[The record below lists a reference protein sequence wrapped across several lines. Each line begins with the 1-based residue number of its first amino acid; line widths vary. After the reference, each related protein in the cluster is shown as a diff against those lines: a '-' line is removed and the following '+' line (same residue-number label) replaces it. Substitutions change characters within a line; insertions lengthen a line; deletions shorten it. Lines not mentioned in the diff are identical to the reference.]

1 MLDIIRSSFGG
12 EIVHLLS
19 GGRLLKYPDQQPGF
33 VIPSSFGVPVKDD
46 VIPLSAINNDN
57 ESALGMAEKK
67 FDSESD
73 SVGSSAASTLSP
85 DHIVDWYGPDDPENP
100 RNWSNRKKL
109 FVLAEICILTF
120 SVYIGSAMYSPG
132 IDQVMA
138 EFGVNNVVALLP
150 LAVYVAAYGIGPMIF
165 APLSEAPLVGRNWI
179 YIPSLLLFA
188 ILQIPTALVKNIGGF
203 IVVRMITGLV
213 ASPPLA
219 NGGASIGDIIS
230 AKNLSYGLAIWSV
243 SAVLGPVFGPFLGSI
258 FAQIKGWRWTFW
270 CLSWISGLAFVVLLF
285 LLPETSE
292 ATILHRRARRLRKLM
307 GNNKYTT
314 KAEQEY
320 ANMSLGEFAYE
331 SFVRPVIITFKEPG
345 VFFLNS
351 YTALIYAVMY
361 SWFEAFP
368 LVFIGVHHF
377 NLIQMGLSYFGILV
391 GVVVAASVFC
401 ATMYFY
407 VAPRLQS
414 GAPPE
419 TIFRIALFAAPVLPA
434 SLLMFGWSSTASVN
448 FIVPIIASGLF
459 LVGGYTIF
467 QVVFNYL
474 GMSYPRFLASV
485 FAGNDL
491 FRSCFAAAFP
501 LFAKAMFVN
510 LDRPRF
516 PVAWGSTLLA
526 GISLLMV
533 LIPIVLLAL
542 GHRLRSRSKY
552 AN

>member
-1 MLDIIRSSFGG
+1 MLDIIRASFGG
-12 EIVHLLS
+12 DIIHLLS
-19 GGRLLKYPDQQPGF
+19 GGRLLQYPDQQPGF
-33 VIPSSFGVPVKDD
+33 VIPYSLGVKDD
-46 VIPLSAINNDN
+46 VVPLSAINNNDQ
-57 ESALGMAEKK
+57 EAAMKLAEEKLE
-67 FDSESD
+67 SESGSLD
-73 SVGSSAASTLSP
+73 SVAATISP
-85 DHIVDWYGPDDPENP
+85 DYVIDWYGPDDPENP
-100 RNWSNRKKL
+100 RNWSDRKKL
-109 FVLAEICILTF
+109 FILAEICILTF
-120 SVYIGSAMYSPG
+120 SVYVGSAMYTPG
-132 IDQVMA
+132 LEQIMA
-138 EFGVNNVVALLP
+138 EFQVNNVVALLP

-165 APLSEAPLVGRNWI
+165 APLSEAPIVGRNWI
-179 YIPSLLLFA
+179 YIPSLLLFVV
-188 ILQIPTALVKNIGGF
+188 LQVPTALVNNIGGF

-219 NGGASIGDIIS
+219 NGGASIGDVIS
-230 AKNLSYGLAIWSV
+230 MKNLSYGLAMWSV
-243 SAVLGPVFGPFLGSI
+243 SAVMGPVMGPFLGGI

-270 CLSWISGLAFVVLLF
+270 CLSWIAGLAFVVLAF
-285 LLPETSE
+285 FLPETSE
-292 ATILHRRARRLRKLM
+292 ATILQRRARRLRKLT
-307 GNNKYTT
+307 GNENYRT
-314 KAEQEY
+314 KAEREY
-320 ANMSLGEFAYE
+320 ANLTLREFAYE
-331 SFVRPVIITFKEPG
+331 SFVRPFIITFKEPG

-368 LVFIGVHHF
+368 LVFVGVHHF
-377 NLIQMGLSYFGILV
+377 NLIEMGLSYFGILI
-391 GVVVAASVFC
+391 GCAVAATAFC

-407 VAPRLQS
+407 VAPRLHN

-419 TIFRIALFAAPVLPA
+419 TIFQVALFAAPILPV
-434 SLLMFGWSSTASVN
+434 SLLMFGWSSTSSVHW
-448 FIVPIIASGLF
+448 IVPIIGSGLF
-459 LVGGYTIF
+459 LSGGYTIF

-510 LDRPRF
+510 LGGQRF

-533 LIPIVLLAL
+533 LIPIVLLVL
-542 GHRLRSRSKY
+542 GRRLRSRSKY

>member
-12 EIVHLLS
+12 EIIHLLS
-19 GGRLLKYPDQQPGF
+19 GGRLLRYPDQQPGF
-33 VIPSSFGVPVKDD
+33 VVPSSFADPVKDD

-57 ESALGMAEKK
+57 EAALKLPEEKLE
-67 FDSESD
+67 SGSD
-73 SVGSSAASTLSP
+73 SVASSAASTLSS
-85 DHIVDWYGPDDPENP
+85 DFVVDWYGTDDPENP
-100 RNWSNRKKL
+100 RNWSDRRKL
-109 FVLAEICILTF
+109 LIVAEICFLTF

-132 IDQVMA
+132 LDQVMA
-138 EFGVNNVVALLP
+138 EFDVNNVVALLP
-150 LAVYVAAYGIGPMIF
+150 LAAYVAAYGVGPMIF
-165 APLSEAPLVGRNWI
+165 APLSEAPIIGRNWI
-179 YIPSLLLFA
+179 YIPSLLFFVV
-188 ILQIPTALVKNIGGF
+188 LQVPTALVNNIGGF
-203 IVVRMITGLV
+203 IVIRTITGLV

-219 NGGASIGDIIS
+219 NGGASIGDVIS
-230 AKNLSYGLAIWSV
+230 GKNLSYGLAMWSV
-243 SAVLGPVFGPFLGSI
+243 AAVCGPVFGPFLGSV

-270 CLSWISGLAFVVLLF
+270 ALSWISGFAFVVLLF

-292 ATILHRRARRLRKLM
+292 ATILQRRARRLRKLT

-320 ANMSLGEFAYE
+320 ANMTWGEFAYE
-331 SFVRPVIITFKEPG
+331 SFVRPFIITFREPG

-368 LVFIGVHHF
+368 LVFVGVHHF
-377 NLIQMGLSYFGILV
+377 NLIQMGLSYFGILI
-391 GVVVAASVFC
+391 GAVVAAAVF
-401 ATMYFY
+401 
-407 VAPRLQS
+407 APPS
-414 GAPPE
+414 PPE
-419 TIFRIALFAAPVLPA
+419 TIFRVALFAAPILPV
-434 SLLMFGWSSTASVN
+434 SLLMFGWSATASVH
-448 FIVPIIASGLF
+448 FIVPILASGLF
-459 LVGGYTIF
+459 LLGGYTIF

-542 GHRLRSRSKY
+542 GHRLRARSKY